1 MALWGSGVQFPSS
14 PPRNMKKFDH
24 TIKLIQN
31 LLKLNGVKMSA
42 IEVRE
47 LLRSGSIKADE
58 KIIKNYVNQLR
69 HGEQAY

>member
-14 PPRNMKKFDH
+14 PPRMKKFDH